1 MWTLYKK
8 ELRGFLSS
16 LIGYLV
22 ITVFLLTIGLFLWVF
37 PATDFNI
44 PDNGFASIEG
54 LFLLAPW
61 VFLFLIPAVTMKMFS
76 EEKKSGTIE
85 LLLTRPLSDF
95 QILFAKFSAGLSLVC
110 LALIP
115 TLIYYLAV
123 HLLANPVGNIDT
135 GAMWGSYIGLL
146 FLAAGY
152 VSIGLFASSLTD
164 SQIVSFI
171 LSLFL
176 CFFLY
181 IGFDSLSSLALFGKV
196 DMLLQQIGMQAH
208 YTSMSRGVLDT
219 RDLVY
224 FLSISGFFMLLTHL
238 KIRSRTW

>member
-1 MWTLYKK
+1 MFSLYKK

-22 ITVFLLTIGLFLWVF
+22 IIVFLLTIGLFLWVF

-44 PDNGFASIEG
+44 PDNGFATLDG

-61 VFLFLIPAVTMKMFS
+61 VFMFLIPAVTMKMFS

-85 LLLTRPLSDF
+85 LLLTRPLTDL
-95 QILFAKFSAGLSLVC
+95 QIILAKYFAGLTLVAM
-110 LALIP
+110 ALLP
-115 TLIYYLAV
+115 TLLYYISI
-123 HLLANPVGNIDT
+123 HLLASPVGNVDT

-152 VSIGLFASSLTD
+152 VAVGLFASCLSD
-164 SQIVSFI
+164 SQIISFI

-176 CFFLY
+176 CFFLFL
-181 IGFDSLSSLALFGKV
+181 GFDSLSSLALFGKV
-196 DMLLQQIGMQAH
+196 DMLLQQVGMQAH
-208 YTSMSRGVLDT
+208 YISMRRGVLDT

-224 FLSISGFFMLLTHL
+224 FLSISSFFLLLTHL

>member
-1 MWTLYKK
+1 MFSLFKK

-22 ITVFLLTIGLFLWVF
+22 IIVFLLTIGLFLWVF
-37 PATDFNI
+37 PGTDFNI
-44 PDNGFASIEG
+44 PENGFANMDG

-61 VFLFLIPAVTMKMFS
+61 VFMFLIPAVTMKMFS

-85 LLLTRPLSDF
+85 LLLTRPITDF
-95 QILFAKFSAGLSLVC
+95 QIIFAKFLAGLTLVVM
-110 LALIP
+110 ALTP
-115 TLIYYLAV
+115 SLIYYLAV
-123 HLLANPVGNIDT
+123 HHLASPEGNVDT

-152 VSIGLFASSLTD
+152 VAIGLFASCLTD

-171 LSLFL
+171 IALFL

-181 IGFDSLSSLALFGKV
+181 LGFDSLSSLALFGKV

-208 YTSMSRGVLDT
+208 YISMSRGVLDT

-224 FLSISGFFMLLTHL
+224 FLSISGFFLLLTHI
-238 KIRSRTW
+238 KIRSRNW

>member
-1 MWTLYKK
+1 MFSLYKK

-22 ITVFLLTIGLFLWVF
+22 IIVFLLTIGLFLWVF

-44 PDNGFASIEG
+44 PDNGFATLDG

-61 VFLFLIPAVTMKMFS
+61 VFMFLIPAVTMKMFS

-85 LLLTRPLSDF
+85 LLLTRPLTDL
-95 QILFAKFSAGLSLVC
+95 QIILAKYFAGLTLVAM
-110 LALIP
+110 ALLP
-115 TLIYYLAV
+115 TLLYYISI
-123 HLLANPVGNIDT
+123 HLLASPLGNVDT

-152 VSIGLFASSLTD
+152 VAVGLFASCLSD
-164 SQIVSFI
+164 SQIISFI

-176 CFFLY
+176 CFFLFL
-181 IGFDSLSSLALFGKV
+181 GFDSLSSLALFGKV
-196 DMLLQQIGMQAH
+196 DMLLQQVGMQAH
-208 YTSMSRGVLDT
+208 YISMSRGVLDT

-224 FLSISGFFMLLTHL
+224 FLSISSFFLLLTHL

>member
-1 MWTLYKK
+1 MFSLYKK

-22 ITVFLLTIGLFLWVF
+22 IIVFLLTIGLFLWVF

-44 PDNGFASIEG
+44 PDNGFATLDG

-61 VFLFLIPAVTMKMFS
+61 VFMFLIPAVTMKMFS

-85 LLLTRPLSDF
+85 LLLTRPLTDL
-95 QILFAKFSAGLSLVC
+95 QIILAKYFAGLTLVAM
-110 LALIP
+110 ALLP
-115 TLIYYLAV
+115 TLLYYLSI
-123 HLLANPVGNIDT
+123 HLLASPVGNVDT

-152 VSIGLFASSLTD
+152 VAVGLFASCLSD
-164 SQIVSFI
+164 SQIISFI

-176 CFFLY
+176 CFFLFL
-181 IGFDSLSSLALFGKV
+181 GFDSLSSLALFGKV
-196 DMLLQQIGMQAH
+196 DMLLQQVGMQAH
-208 YTSMSRGVLDT
+208 YISMSRGVLDT

-224 FLSISGFFMLLTHL
+224 FLSISSFFLLLTHL

>member
-1 MWTLYKK
+1 MFSLYKK

-22 ITVFLLTIGLFLWVF
+22 IIVFLLTIGLFLWVF

-44 PDNGFASIEG
+44 PDNGFATLDG

-61 VFLFLIPAVTMKMFS
+61 VFMFLIPAVTMKMFS

-85 LLLTRPLSDF
+85 LLLTRPLTDL
-95 QILFAKFSAGLSLVC
+95 QIILAKYFAGLTLVAM
-110 LALIP
+110 ALLP
-115 TLIYYLAV
+115 TLLYYISI
-123 HLLANPVGNIDT
+123 HLLASPLGNVDT

-152 VSIGLFASSLTD
+152 VAVGLFASCLSD
-164 SQIVSFI
+164 SQIISFI

-176 CFFLY
+176 CFFLFL
-181 IGFDSLSSLALFGKV
+181 GFDSLSSLALFGKV
-196 DMLLQQIGMQAH
+196 DMLLQQVGMQAH
-208 YTSMSRGVLDT
+208 
-219 RDLVY
+219 
-224 FLSISGFFMLLTHL
+224 
-238 KIRSRTW
+238 

>member
-1 MWTLYKK
+1 MFSLYKK

-22 ITVFLLTIGLFLWVF
+22 IIVFLLTIGLFLWVF

-44 PDNGFASIEG
+44 PDNGFATLDG

-61 VFLFLIPAVTMKMFS
+61 VFMFLIPAVTMKMFS

-85 LLLTRPLSDF
+85 LLLTRPLTDL
-95 QILFAKFSAGLSLVC
+95 QIILAKYFAGLTLVAM
-110 LALIP
+110 ALLP
-115 TLIYYLAV
+115 TLLYYISI
-123 HLLANPVGNIDT
+123 HLLASPVGNVDT

-152 VSIGLFASSLTD
+152 VAVGLFASCLSD
-164 SQIVSFI
+164 SQIISFI

-176 CFFLY
+176 CFFLFL
-181 IGFDSLSSLALFGKV
+181 GFDSLSSLALFGKV
-196 DMLLQQIGMQAH
+196 DMLLQQVGMQAH
-208 YTSMSRGVLDT
+208 YISMSRGVLDT

-224 FLSISGFFMLLTHL
+224 FLSISSFFLLLTHL